1 MVIVHCPFISLP
13 SIYKPSFI
21 SIPFILHKIWPGQAS
36 IMKNKR
42 LRGNNSINIQGRIM
56 VHGFCPFPHFNANS
70 NFKVIWR
77 TRYQTDRR
85 TKRRLS
91 APFGEHK
98 NGIRFSPFA
107 ELVFSFLTYV
117 LLPFLTNMTTSCK
130 NQGVLFIQTI
140 KRLTEK
146 NIWLVTRRF
155 LIWINE
161 QSTG

>member
-1 MVIVHCPFISLP
+1 MACTGIH
-13 SIYKPSFI
+13 YK
-21 SIPFILHKIWPGQAS
+21 KW
-36 IMKNKR
+36 
-42 LRGNNSINIQGRIM
+42 LRGDNSINIQGRIM

>member
-1 MVIVHCPFISLP
+1 MGSVLYLILMPTVILKLFG
-13 SIYKPSFI
+13 
-21 SIPFILHKIWPGQAS
+21 GQ
-36 IMKNKR
+36 
-42 LRGNNSINIQGRIM
+42 GTG
-56 VHGFCPFPHFNANS
+56 
-70 NFKVIWR
+70 
-77 TRYQTDRR
+77 R